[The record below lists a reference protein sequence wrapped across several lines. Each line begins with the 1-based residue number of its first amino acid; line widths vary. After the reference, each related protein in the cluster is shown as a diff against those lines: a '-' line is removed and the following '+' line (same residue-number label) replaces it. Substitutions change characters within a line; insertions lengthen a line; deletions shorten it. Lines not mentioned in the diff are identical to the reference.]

1 MFEFIK
7 RVVSSIILIPIAL
20 YFIIVGSNLFNFFI
34 SVCFVIIGLEW
45 YKMSK
50 DKFHFIFGY
59 FFLIFSFYTIY
70 SLRNNFDQEYIHIM
84 FVVLICVATDIGG
97 YAFGKIFRG
106 PKLTK
111 ISPKKTYSGMIGG
124 FVLSIIAILIFN
136 NYVFFYQIENFN
148 QKIIILTLLVS
159 AISQVGDLIISYF
172 KRLSKIKDT
181 GNIIPGHG
189 GLLDRVDGMIFAFPF
204 YYMVIILDTF

>member
-7 RVVSSIILIPIAL
+7 RVLSSIILIPIVL

-34 SVCFVIIGLEW
+34 SACFLIIGFEW

-124 FVLSIIAILIFN
+124 FILSIIAILISN

-148 QKIIILTLLVS
+148 LKIIILTLLVS